1 MPAHPNT
8 HTSTAVQALPAPVV
22 VMQAMMAKS
31 SLIRASWR
39 QAGAQASRKPPLI
52 PKGSTGGL
60 KCRDIGSLQARRP
73 NPALQLAFLNAPLLN
88 GLNGAADINGGY
100 ACDPVRCPGAS
111 RLTEIMS
118 DTSAHS
124 AAAIARLT
132 ERVTSILEP
141 AQQCGPELPV
151 NYP

>member
-1 MPAHPNT
+1 
-8 HTSTAVQALPAPVV
+8 
-22 VMQAMMAKS
+22 MA
-31 SLIRASWR
+31 
-39 QAGAQASRKPPLI
+39 
-52 PKGSTGGL
+52 GS
-60 KCRDIGSLQARRP
+60 RDIGSLQVRRP
-73 NPALQLAFLNAPLLN
+73 DPALQLAFLNAPLLN

-111 RLTEIMS
+111 RLSAAEIMTLS

-141 AQQCGPELPV
+141 LTSEFTELAAAIGTISKEGVRGIKPTPQCTQRALEW
-151 NYP
+151 